1 MFWTGGFFGQML
13 NWENL
18 EVTRPLLWKKDLVEG
33 EQHTAYHV
41 CDLYKLLHSS
51 EPLFLYLKKEK

>member
-1 MFWTGGFFGQML
+1 ML

-33 EQHTAYHV
+33 EQHNAYHMCV
-41 CDLYKLLHSS
+41 IYMFFI
-51 EPLFLYLKKEK
+51 P